1 MAIENIPEYVEVV
14 AGDLIRAEQWNEIQR
29 SARNSIRTHRHTGES
44 SDTAGDED
52 NAAQINTAEIADGA
66 VTTAKVANGAVT
78 GAKLAAG
85 AVTTNALPD
94 GAITTAKVADGAITT
109 PKVAD
114 GAITTPKLADG
125 AVATA
130 KLASNAVA
138 TANLQNAS
146 VNFGKLAFTNVNQ
159 GSANLGPNATVEQL
173 VQASAPSTK
182 TTLYFPTI
190 ALSSTTGVGE
200 ARVEPTI
207 VYRQGVGVNTIDVF
221 IRLVNRGAASTGVIW
236 IVTTFAT

>member
-1 MAIENIPEYVEVV
+1 M
-14 AGDLIRAEQWNEIQR
+14 
-29 SARNSIRTHRHTGES
+29 
-44 SDTAGDED
+44 
-52 NAAQINTAEIADGA
+52 
-66 VTTAKVANGAVT
+66 
-78 GAKLAAG
+78 
-85 AVTTNALPD
+85 
-94 GAITTAKVADGAITT
+94 ADGAITT

-138 TANLQNAS
+138 TANLQNAA

-173 VQASAPSTK
+173 VQASAK
-182 TTLYFPTI
+182 HQDHTLFPNRRP
-190 ALSSTTGVGE
+190 LQHHRVGE
-200 ARVEPTI
+200 ACVEPTI

-221 IRLVNRGAASTGVIW
+221 IRLVNRGAASTV
-236 IVTTFAT
+236 